1 MNSNPAT
8 TSAPITAIALR
19 FALLAGLLTVIA
31 GCAAFGTGREPPT
44 VSVQSFRA
52 VPGAGNGLPAFEIGL
67 LVLNPN
73 PEPLRL
79 QGIAYSIRLDG
90 QPLLDGVSNALPVIE
105 GYGQGAV
112 TLDAAVNVLG
122 GIRLISSLTQSPRQT
137 FDYEFTARLDPV
149 GFSRDIRITESG
161 RIDLTGSSR

>member
-1 MNSNPAT
+1 M
-8 TSAPITAIALR
+8 
-19 FALLAGLLTVIA
+19 LAGAVLLLS
-31 GCAAFGTGREPPT
+31 GCAGLGVGREPPT

-52 VPGAGNGLPAFEIGL
+52 LPGEGGGLPAFEIGL
-67 LVLNPN
+67 IVLNPN

-90 QPLLDGVSNALPVIE
+90 QPLLDGVSNEMPAIE

-122 GIRLISSLTQSPRQT
+122 GIRLLNNLMRSPRQT
-137 FDYEFTARLDPV
+137 FDYEFTAKLDPV
-149 GFSRDIRITESG
+149 GFSRNVRVTESG
-161 RIDLTGSSR
+161 RIDLRNPGR